1 MKRIYK
7 LSSRIALGI
16 ICSIFTL
23 VFFIS
28 LVLSA
33 VLADM
38 DLFSND
44 KNEFRN
50 NLYNKAGKDYAM
62 WALSERDNNFNAD
75 KLDSMNCYYGII
87 EDYDPDTKDL
97 NDPDSYVYTNFKNVN
112 VPKNAFVSVGY
123 RIGGDANFN
132 LSKNLLS
139 IMDENSYYNNYGE
152 RMENYSID
160 GIGYD
165 LIGQQAYVY
174 ANGNLYPLYTSCF
187 EYIEDSTINTGN
199 ADNIYKKI
207 WGNSALKENELR
219 ASSDAEDEKTDD
231 KADDKQSADSK
242 KESTGKDSKD
252 NENTK
257 DKSADETTVENIEG
271 KLLMGGK
278 VYEPLSNSV
287 TNYVLKL
294 NCNDGD
300 VEYLGLENVAD
311 LSEIHDSLDPYNNM
325 ASLNTLS
332 SMGVSLAD
340 ASIKTYTVVCFPKEN
355 FVSTTDFYAQA
366 ESIASKAGTLRI
378 LLPTACVVSFLIAI
392 ASFILFLCA
401 AGHWNGSKEVVAKG
415 TDKLPTDLAFVSTIV
430 IELFILGFAY
440 NNRGINAVLILVWTL
455 LYIVAAAVGLIFC
468 SNIAVN
474 FKLKQLLK
482 NTVIIGGLNRIKP
495 SIKKQI
501 KLTCATIKWTTRIWF
516 IFIVFAILEF
526 LGLVGF
532 NCGNILPVWFIEKV
546 LFAFMLHILLYNY
559 AKIKST
565 TLKLAAGETSA
576 QVDIK
581 GMPLFLEEHAKA
593 VNEVQS
599 GIAVALE
606 ERTKSERMKTELI
619 TNVSHDIKT
628 PLTSIISYVDLLKK
642 EDIQNEK
649 ANEYLDVLDRQSSRL
664 KKLIEDLIEAS
675 KASTGNIKFNMEKIN
690 AKVILNQS
698 IGEFTD
704 KLTANNISVVS
715 DIPEDEL
722 YLCADNRY
730 LWRVFD
736 NLMSNIVKYAQPNTR
751 CYIDLKESAGK
762 VQFTFRNTSKEALNI
777 SAEELMERFVRGD
790 RSRYTDGNGLGL
802 SIARSL
808 TEAMKGEMTISID
821 GDLFKA
827 TVEFDK
833 L

>member
-33 VLADM
+33 VLTDM

-50 NLYNKAGKDYAM
+50 NLYNMAGKDYAM

-87 EDYDPDTKDL
+87 EDYDPDNKDL

-123 RIGGDANFN
+123 RIGRDAKFN
-132 LSKNLLS
+132 LSKNLLT
-139 IMDENSYYNNYGE
+139 ILDENSYYNNYEE

-219 ASSDAEDEKTDD
+219 ASSDAEDE
-231 KADDKQSADSK
+231 
-242 KESTGKDSKD
+242 
-252 NENTK
+252 
-257 DKSADETTVENIEG
+257 TTVENIEG

-278 VYEPLSNSV
+278 AYEPLSNSV

-332 SMGVSLAD
+332 SMGASLAD

-430 IELFILGFAY
+430 IELFILGFVY
-440 NNRGINAVLILVWTL
+440 DNRGFNAVLIVVWTL
-455 LYIVAAAVGLIFC
+455 LYMVAAAVGLIFC

-501 KLTCATIKWTTRIWF
+501 KLTCATIKWTTRIWI
-516 IFIVFAILEF
+516 IFIIFAILEF
-526 LGLVGF
+526 GGIVLAGSGGLL
-532 NCGNILPVWFIEKV
+532 LPWLIEKII
-546 LFAFMLHILLYNY
+546 FAVILHRILYNY

-565 TLKLAAGETSA
+565 TMKLAEGETSA
-576 QVDIK
+576 QVDTD
-581 GMPLFLEEHAKA
+581 GMPEFLLEHAEA
-593 VNEVQS
+593 VNAVRS
-599 GIAVALE
+599 GITVAID

-628 PLTSIISYVDLLKK
+628 PLTSIINYVDLLGK
-642 EDIQNEK
+642 EDIKNENVSK
-649 ANEYLDVLDRQSSRL
+649 YLKVLDRQSNRL

-675 KASTGNIKFNMEKIN
+675 KASTGNIEFNMEKIN
-690 AKVILNQS
+690 AQVLLNQS
-698 IGEFTD
+698 IGEFSD
-704 KLTANNISVVS
+704 KLTANKISLFT
-715 DIPEDEL
+715 DIPEHEI

-736 NLMSNIVKYAQPNTR
+736 NLMSNIVKYAQSNTR
-751 CYIDLKESAGK
+751 CYVDLKETDDK
-762 VQFTFRNTSKEALNI
+762 LQFVFRNTSKKALNI
-777 SAEELMERFVRGD
+777 SADELMERFVRGD
-790 RSRYTDGNGLGL
+790 RSRYTEGNGLGL

-808 TEAMKGEMTISID
+808 TEGMGGNLIIDID

-827 TVEFDK
+827 TVEFK
-833 L
+833 KS

>member
-28 LVLSA
+28 LVLST
-33 VLADM
+33 VLTDM

-50 NLYNKAGKDYAM
+50 NLYNMAGKDYAM

-123 RIGGDANFN
+123 RIGRDAKFN
-132 LSKNLLS
+132 LSKNLLT
-139 IMDENSYYNNYGE
+139 ILDENSYYNNYEE

-219 ASSDAEDEKTDD
+219 ASSDAEDE
-231 KADDKQSADSK
+231 
-242 KESTGKDSKD
+242 
-252 NENTK
+252 
-257 DKSADETTVENIEG
+257 TTVENIEG

-278 VYEPLSNSV
+278 AYEPLSNSV

-332 SMGVSLAD
+332 SMGASLAD

-430 IELFILGFAY
+430 IELFILGFVY
-440 NNRGINAVLILVWTL
+440 DNRGFNAVLIVVWTL
-455 LYIVAAAVGLIFC
+455 LYMVAAAVGLIFC

-501 KLTCATIKWTTRIWF
+501 KLTCATIKWTTRIWI
-516 IFIVFAILEF
+516 IFIIFAILEF
-526 LGLVGF
+526 GGIVVAGSGGLL
-532 NCGNILPVWFIEKV
+532 LPWLIEKII
-546 LFAFMLHILLYNY
+546 FAVILHRILYNY

-565 TLKLAAGETSA
+565 TMKLAEGETSA
-576 QVDIK
+576 QVDTD
-581 GMPLFLEEHAKA
+581 GMPEFLLEHAEA
-593 VNEVQS
+593 VNAVRS
-599 GIAVALE
+599 GITVAID

-628 PLTSIISYVDLLKK
+628 PLTSIINYVDLLGK
-642 EDIQNEK
+642 EDIKNENVSK
-649 ANEYLDVLDRQSSRL
+649 YLKVLDRQSNRL

-675 KASTGNIKFNMEKIN
+675 KASTGNIEFNMEKIN
-690 AKVILNQS
+690 AQVLLNQS
-698 IGEFTD
+698 IGEFSD
-704 KLTANNISVVS
+704 KLTANKISLFT
-715 DIPEDEL
+715 DIPEHEI

-751 CYIDLKESAGK
+751 CYVDLKETDDK
-762 VQFTFRNTSKEALNI
+762 LQFVFRNTSKKALNI
-777 SAEELMERFVRGD
+777 SADELMERFVRGD
-790 RSRYTDGNGLGL
+790 RSRYTEGNGLGL

-808 TEAMKGEMTISID
+808 TEGMGGNLIIDID

-827 TVEFDK
+827 TVEFK
-833 L
+833 KS